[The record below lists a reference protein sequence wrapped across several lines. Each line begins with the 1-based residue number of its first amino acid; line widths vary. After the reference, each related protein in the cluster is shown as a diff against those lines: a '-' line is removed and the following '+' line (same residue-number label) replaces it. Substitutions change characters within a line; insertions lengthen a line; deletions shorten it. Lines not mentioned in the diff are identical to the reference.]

1 MYFDHVICEIWLLD
15 LRYKSGDFMEA
26 ETRQIIV
33 LVINDNDINV
43 TFRVQL
49 NSKTIWPDISK
60 CVLAW
65 YDYITKIKGLN
76 TI

>member
-1 MYFDHVICEIWLLD
+1 M
-15 LRYKSGDFMEA
+15 
-26 ETRQIIV
+26 
-33 LVINDNDINV
+33 INDNDINV
-43 TFRVQL
+43 TSRVQL
-49 NSKTIWPDISK
+49 NSKTVSPNISK

>member
-1 MYFDHVICEIWLLD
+1 M
-15 LRYKSGDFMEA
+15 
-26 ETRQIIV
+26 
-33 LVINDNDINV
+33 INDNDINV
-43 TFRVQL
+43 TSRVQL
-49 NSKTIWPDISK
+49 NSKTISPNISK